1 MAEEK
6 LQNLQLYSISVL
18 AVFLLYQQLSNHPQ
32 RNATK
37 VYAALVCVLLLPDWK
52 TAVSPSLYT
61 TSYGV

>member
-37 VYAALVCVLLLPDWK
+37 VYAALV
-52 TAVSPSLYT
+52 YT
-61 TSYGV
+61 RRP

>member
-18 AVFLLYQQLSNHPQ
+18 AVFLLYRQLSNHPQ

-37 VYAALVCVLLLPDWK
+37 V
-52 TAVSPSLYT
+52 
-61 TSYGV
+61 